1 MSNLS
6 TNKNLMSNLK
16 RNKQQSKINI
26 FIDQLPG
33 AQRDNVEIEDDEG
46 HGAAMLSVKSQVKLK
61 PVELSNTTSEG
72 RLRRRHPIIFG
83 KE

>member
-1 MSNLS
+1 
-6 TNKNLMSNLK
+6 MSNLK
-16 RNKQQSKINI
+16 RKQQSKINI